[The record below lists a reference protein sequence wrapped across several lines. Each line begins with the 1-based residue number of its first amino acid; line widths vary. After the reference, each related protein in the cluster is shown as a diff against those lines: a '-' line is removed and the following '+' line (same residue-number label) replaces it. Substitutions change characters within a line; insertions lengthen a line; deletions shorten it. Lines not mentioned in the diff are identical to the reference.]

1 MFDVVTY
8 IDYDNSGIKP
18 ASATSHERWG
28 RGRNGDE
35 LKNVWHFFGQ
45 CVQCDW
51 INLVEL
57 GTKKGTCRIL
67 PAFGQIPNKNR
78 NWVGFKFKIELQIT
92 TSRTSANS
100 HLSTTA
106 SFFRPGIKKSIHWL
120 LFKTFLQRPP
130 LYNGHFLQCPQ
141 GGRWREVELYR
152 WALNRSCLI
161 WKFTD
166 DVT

>member
-8 IDYDNSGIKP
+8 TDYDNSGIKP
-18 ASATSHERWG
+18 ASATSHECWG

-67 PAFGQIPNKNR
+67 PAFGQIPNKNG
-78 NWVGFKFKIELQIT
+78 NGVGFKFKIELQIT
-92 TSRTSANS
+92 TCRTSANC

-106 SFFRPGIKKSIHWL
+106 TFFVPALKNPYIDSCLKPFYNDP
-120 LFKTFLQRPP
+120 LFTTATFSCL
-130 LYNGHFLQCPQ
+130 Q
-141 GGRWREVELYR
+141 GGRWREVVLYR

>member
-18 ASATSHERWG
+18 ASATSHECWG

-67 PAFGQIPNKNR
+67 PAFGQIPNKNG
-78 NWVGFKFKIELQIT
+78 NWVGFKFKIESQIT
-92 TSRTSANS
+92 TCRTSANC
-100 HLSTTA
+100 HLSITA
-106 SFFRPGIKKSIHWL
+106 TCFRPGIKKVYTLTLVWNLS
-120 LFKTFLQRPP
+120 TTTTSLQRPLSPVSPRWP
-130 LYNGHFLQCPQ
+130 LKRG
-141 GGRWREVELYR
+141 WTV
-152 WALNRSCLI
+152 
-161 WKFTD
+161 
-166 DVT
+166 